1 VRVVRE
7 LNEGANVGLA
17 GLQLSVKV
25 REVLR
30 RYAEQRS
37 PTGGTEVTEY
47 AVIIERG
54 DQGFGAYVPDLPGC
68 VATGGTREEVER
80 LIRDAIVMHVEDLR
94 RTGEQVPEPRTVA
107 SAVDV

>member
-1 VRVVRE
+1 M
-7 LNEGANVGLA
+7 
-17 GLQLSVKV
+17 
-25 REVLR
+25 
-30 RYAEQRS
+30 
-37 PTGGTEVTEY
+37 TEY

-54 DQGFGAYVPDLPGC
+54 EQGLGAYVPDLPGC